1 MLSREGIYKVWLFT
15 GLREFPV
22 NIECF
27 KDVRGQTGNGAN
39 RAKVW
44 NINSRQ
50 RNRKQYF
57 ASSAQPTLDWS
68 VEGKGLCCGQGRAS
82 KICLV
87 GKFSEGACLQGCQN
101 LSFPAPFLCHFL
113 LAYKRT
119 ETCFYE
125 LKIYKNAS
133 TGRARRSQSGEKNR
147 VPCNA
152 TSSATLSDIA
162 DYVSGVRS
170 QMNNNNH
177 KPHLR
182 FYEIL
187 KRIIST
193 SSTPFNLICNP
204 PEPPAPP
211 AGGPQGKFLTLGPA
225 FHLPRHSY
233 KTNRDCFSIF
243 LEIVVYLTQIQIDKM
258 NKILT
263 DRIND
268 LKKLCEIYKVRT
280 MYAFGSVCT
289 DKFNKNSDI
298 DFLISF
304 DDLSFDQYTTNYF
317 DLHYKL
323 QDLFDRRIDLL
334 TESSLS
340 NPFFIKGVDQTKQLI
355 YAA

>member
-1 MLSREGIYKVWLFT
+1 VK
-15 GLREFPV
+15 
-22 NIECF
+22 
-27 KDVRGQTGNGAN
+27 
-39 RAKVW
+39 
-44 NINSRQ
+44 
-50 RNRKQYF
+50 
-57 ASSAQPTLDWS
+57 
-68 VEGKGLCCGQGRAS
+68 
-82 KICLV
+82 
-87 GKFSEGACLQGCQN
+87 
-101 LSFPAPFLCHFL
+101 
-113 LAYKRT
+113 
-119 ETCFYE
+119 
-125 LKIYKNAS
+125 
-133 TGRARRSQSGEKNR
+133 
-147 VPCNA
+147 
-152 TSSATLSDIA
+152 
-162 DYVSGVRS
+162 
-170 QMNNNNH
+170 
-177 KPHLR
+177 
-182 FYEIL
+182 
-187 KRIIST
+187 
-193 SSTPFNLICNP
+193 NP
-204 PEPPAPP
+204 PQPPAPP

-225 FHLPRHSY
+225 FRLPRHSY

-289 DKFNKNSDI
+289 DKFNNNSDI